1 LTFSSITWQWDNKSR
16 ENKWLDLSNP
26 EDWQDS
32 CRGSLNWV
40 KGFLVTSEG
49 GERRNASPWCSEE
62 ADKKVNQLKPD
73 AD

>member
-1 LTFSSITWQWDNKSR
+1 MTFSSITWQWDNKSR

-32 CRGSLNWV
+32 CRGSLSWV

-49 GERRNASPWCSEE
+49 GEREMCEHGVQ
-62 ADKKVNQLKPD
+62 KKQTKN
-73 AD
+73 